1 MYLTFN
7 IYISILWE
15 VVIVY
20 LFLVFM
26 QNFAQANFK
35 LTTFSL
41 FFTLYIY
48 IYIYIILLNLYM
60 QIKIKQ

>member
-35 LTTFSL
+35 LTAFSL

-48 IYIYIILLNLYM
+48 IYILFY
-60 QIKIKQ
+60 